1 MNVGSIRL
9 IIAGMLAS
17 FTAFPAVRTVRDEP
31 VQVPITGG
39 SSAEG
44 RCTLRVRVDH
54 EAELNLRG
62 DLLRLRTFHGESVA
76 DSGSQCSMP
85 LRRGITAFK
94 LTKTSGRGDVRLAE
108 EPSARNGWRAV
119 IGVHDAKS
127 GLSEYAIELNW
138 RESIA
143 QERRITD
150 AWGSELLAGPIYTP
164 SPWTG
169 GYRWTPV
176 ESTGRGG
183 LSIDGK
189 DRDGIVRVA
198 AAERGREILDVLLR
212 GESGRQYWVRTK
224 LVEWGGNRIEAALLE
239 FDGAPAAGRMTVQT
253 AQDGQWVERIDL
265 DGRVHGDKL
274 KLQFRR

>member
-1 MNVGSIRL
+1 M
-9 IIAGMLAS
+9 
-17 FTAFPAVRTVRDEP
+17 AFATVRTVRDLP
-31 VQVPITGG
+31 VQVSITGESG
-39 SSAEG
+39 AAG
-44 RCTLRVRVDH
+44 HCTLRVWVDH

-85 LRRGITAFK
+85 LGRGVTAFK

-108 EPSARNGWRAV
+108 EPSARNAWRAV

-127 GLSEYAIELNW
+127 GPSEYAIELAW
-138 RESIA
+138 REA
-143 QERRITD
+143 VGHEPRIID
-150 AWGSELLAGPIYTP
+150 AWGSDLLAGPVYTP
-164 SPWTG
+164 APWSG

-224 LVEWGGNRIEAALLE
+224 LVQWGDNRIEAALLE
-239 FDGAPAAGRMTVQT
+239 FDGAPAVGRMKVET